1 MSGADA
7 GSPSGLRASNRERIL
22 ALLRARGPMSQADLA
37 RASGLSPA
45 TISGIARE
53 LREAGWLEDDDEP
66 NPARPARGR
75 ALALS
80 RSAGVAVGIDFGHSH
95 VRVAVADL
103 AHTVLAEAEEPLDV
117 DHEADEGVA
126 LAGRL
131 VRRLLDEVGVA
142 ADRVTGVGMGL
153 PGPLRRDGGEVG
165 DSSILPGWIG
175 ARPEELMHSE
185 LGLPVRVENDANLGA
200 LAEIVWGA
208 GRDCADLVYVKVATG
223 VGAGLVLNGRL
234 YHGAG
239 GTAGEIGHVTI
250 DDAGPVCRCG
260 NRGCLEAFAGAEAV
274 LEPLRRRHGDRL
286 TLRQVVL
293 QAQAGDVGCRR
304 VIADAGRAL
313 GQVVA
318 GTCNLLAPER
328 VLVGGELAQAGDLL
342 LEPLRNAVGRS
353 AIAAT
358 REVPV
363 LAGVLGERAEVLGA
377 VALVL
382 RESQR
387 FVAEPQRVL

>member
-1 MSGADA
+1 MVDE

-22 ALLRARGPMSQADLA
+22 ALLRVRGPMTQADLA

-45 TISGIARE
+45 TISSIARE
-53 LREAGWLEDDDEP
+53 LREDGWLEDANGEGP
-66 NPARPARGR
+66 RRGR
-75 ALALS
+75 AVALS

-103 AHTVLAEAEEPLDV
+103 AHTVLAEAEEALDV
-117 DHEADEGVA
+117 DHEAREGVA

-131 VRRLLDEVGVA
+131 VRALLDDVGA
-142 ADRVTGVGMGL
+142 GAERVTGVGMGL
-153 PGPLRRDGGEVG
+153 PGPLRRDGGQVG
-165 DSSILPGWIG
+165 DSAILPGWIG
-175 ARPEELMHSE
+175 SRPEELMRAE

-208 GRDCADLVYVKVATG
+208 GRGCTDLVYVKVATG

-234 YHGAG
+234 YHGSG

-250 DDAGPVCRCG
+250 DGAGPVCRCG
-260 NRGCLEAFAGAEAV
+260 NRGCLEAFAGADAV
-274 LEPLRRRHGDRL
+274 LEPLRRRHGDPL
-286 TLRQVVL
+286 TLRQVIVD
-293 QAQAGDVGCRR
+293 AHAGDVGCRR
-304 VIADAGRAL
+304 VVADAGRAL
-313 GQVVA
+313 GTAVA
-318 GTCNLLAPER
+318 GACNLLAPER
-328 VLVGGELAQAGDLL
+328 VLVGGELAQAGELL
-342 LEPLRNAVGRS
+342 LEPLRASLRRS

-358 REVPV
+358 RDVPV
-363 LAGVLGERAEVLGA
+363 LAGILGERAEVLGA

-387 FVAEPQRVL
+387 LVAEPAPAG

>member
-1 MSGADA
+1 
-7 GSPSGLRASNRERIL
+7 
-22 ALLRARGPMSQADLA
+22 
-37 RASGLSPA
+37 
-45 TISGIARE
+45 
-53 LREAGWLEDDDEP
+53 
-66 NPARPARGR
+66 
-75 ALALS
+75 
-80 RSAGVAVGIDFGHSH
+80 
-95 VRVAVADL
+95 
-103 AHTVLAEAEEPLDV
+103 
-117 DHEADEGVA
+117 
-126 LAGRL
+126 
-131 VRRLLDEVGVA
+131 
-142 ADRVTGVGMGL
+142 
-153 PGPLRRDGGEVG
+153 
-165 DSSILPGWIG
+165 
-175 ARPEELMHSE
+175 MHAE

-208 GRDCADLVYVKVATG
+208 GRDCTDLVYVKVATG

-250 DDAGPVCRCG
+250 DDSGPICRCG

-313 GQVVA
+313 GRAVA
-318 GTCNLLAPER
+318 GTCNLLSPER
-328 VLVGGELAQAGDLL
+328 VLVGGELAQAADLL
-342 LEPLRNAVGRS
+342 LEPLREAVGRS

-358 REVPV
+358 REVPIR
-363 LAGVLGERAEVLGA
+363 AGVLGERAEVLGA

-387 FVAEPQRVL
+387 FVAEPERVH